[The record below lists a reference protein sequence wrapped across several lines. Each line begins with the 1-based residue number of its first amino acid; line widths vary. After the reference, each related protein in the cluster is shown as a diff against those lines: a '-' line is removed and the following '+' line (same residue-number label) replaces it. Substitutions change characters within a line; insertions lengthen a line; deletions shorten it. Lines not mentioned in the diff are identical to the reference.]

1 MKRGLFFIM
10 LLGIGGAGVSLADT
24 DAEVNARKN
33 ALDVAGA
40 FTDDG
45 FKLRDEHWCGTLKPQ
60 DHALIA
66 VNLYAGNQYW
76 FAVGT
81 TDPARKIAVNVYDE
95 TGKLLTSDHYDGGDR
110 AAAGF
115 SPTDSGQ
122 YFVSVDLV
130 EGGSSSFCLIY
141 SYKSA
146 GRLFETRALSLYAQC
161 RRRDMLIDR
170 PQPYPFSSV
179 GAARLFPVAAYVEPL
194 ELWIMVF
201 HNDRHAAPTSLA
213 RIFRA
218 SAWAGNRSSFANP
231 WP

>member
-1 MKRGLFFIM
+1 MKRRLFLAMMFV
-10 LLGIGGAGVSLADT
+10 LAGVATSLADT

-40 FTDDG
+40 FTNDG
-45 FKLRDEHWCGTLKPQ
+45 FKLRDWHWCGTLKEQ

-76 FAVGT
+76 FAVGAA
-81 TDPARKIAVNVYDE
+81 DPAKKIAVNVYDE
-95 TGKLLTSDHYDGGDR
+95 TGKLLKTEHYQGGDR

-141 SYKSA
+141 SYK
-146 GRLFETRALSLYAQC
+146 
-161 RRRDMLIDR
+161 
-170 PQPYPFSSV
+170 
-179 GAARLFPVAAYVEPL
+179 
-194 ELWIMVF
+194 
-201 HNDRHAAPTSLA
+201 
-213 RIFRA
+213 
-218 SAWAGNRSSFANP
+218 
-231 WP
+231 

>member
-1 MKRGLFFIM
+1 MRNGLFFIM
-10 LLGIGGAGVSLADT
+10 VLVIAGAGVSLADT

-40 FTDDG
+40 FTNDG
-45 FKLRDEHWCGTLKPQ
+45 FKLRDGHWCGMLRPQ

-81 TDPARKIAVNVYDE
+81 TDPAKKIAVNLYDE
-95 TGKLLTSDHYDGGDR
+95 AGKLLKTDHYDGGDR

-115 SPTDSGQ
+115 SATDSGQ

-141 SYKSA
+141 SYK
-146 GRLFETRALSLYAQC
+146 
-161 RRRDMLIDR
+161 
-170 PQPYPFSSV
+170 
-179 GAARLFPVAAYVEPL
+179 
-194 ELWIMVF
+194 
-201 HNDRHAAPTSLA
+201 
-213 RIFRA
+213 
-218 SAWAGNRSSFANP
+218 
-231 WP
+231 

>member
-1 MKRGLFFIM
+1 MKRRLLLSMLFVW
-10 LLGIGGAGVSLADT
+10 AGVAFSLADT

-40 FTDDG
+40 FTNDG
-45 FKLRDEHWCGTLKPQ
+45 FKLRDGHWCGILKGQ

-81 TDPARKIAVNVYDE
+81 TDPAKKIAVNVYDE
-95 TGKLLTSDHYDGGDR
+95 TGRLLTTDHYEGGDR

-122 YFVSVDLV
+122 YYVSVDLV

-141 SYKSA
+141 SYK
-146 GRLFETRALSLYAQC
+146 
-161 RRRDMLIDR
+161 
-170 PQPYPFSSV
+170 
-179 GAARLFPVAAYVEPL
+179 
-194 ELWIMVF
+194 
-201 HNDRHAAPTSLA
+201 
-213 RIFRA
+213 
-218 SAWAGNRSSFANP
+218 
-231 WP
+231 